1 MMASNG
7 SFIGNASEWY
17 IESSVKILS
26 IGDKEIQSQNEFQS
40 NLPLDEVFEDD
51 KKKKNSDDTKYEN
64 SFQKELDSL
73 YHSTSSY
80 TVSFVD
86 EYADLFAEKY
96 EQSEEYMLNASRY
109 FIEQVQNLCQEK
121 YIIPETTPK
130 VEAFLKEI
138 EEFFPEMESI
148 SKDTHQTYNEFI
160 ESIKQRDH

>member
-1 MMASNG
+1 
-7 SFIGNASEWY
+7 
-17 IESSVKILS
+17 
-26 IGDKEIQSQNEFQS
+26 
-40 NLPLDEVFEDD
+40 
-51 KKKKNSDDTKYEN
+51 
-64 SFQKELDSL
+64 
-73 YHSTSSY
+73 
-80 TVSFVD
+80 VD